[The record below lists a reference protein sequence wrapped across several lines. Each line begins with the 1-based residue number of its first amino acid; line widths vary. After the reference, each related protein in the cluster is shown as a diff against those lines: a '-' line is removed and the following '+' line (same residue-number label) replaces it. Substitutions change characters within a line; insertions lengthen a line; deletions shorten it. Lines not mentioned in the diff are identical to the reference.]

1 MVTCFLQQAYTR
13 RARDLV
19 NFQFTAPPHMKIHSF
34 MYSYPN
40 KLHPSEYKY
49 THIQSVSQ
57 PVDQQTFCLCQLVV
71 RRSKSCCVG
80 YDVAVVAVPQ
90 QPLLIIGIGGQI
102 YLFNVASRQP
112 VQPQAT
118 TAYLRQGLTKWWR
131 SFAATRQ
138 EILMYAAWQFGLLV
152 KFVKLVKFIKSQ
164 ICFMMSSSD
173 CVCVSI
179 QIGFCHKSLLS
190 KIL

>member
-1 MVTCFLQQAYTR
+1 MMSL
-13 RARDLV
+13 LWL
-19 NFQFTAPPHMKIHSF
+19 PP
-34 MYSYPN
+34 
-40 KLHPSEYKY
+40 
-49 THIQSVSQ
+49 
-57 PVDQQTFCLCQLVV
+57 
-71 RRSKSCCVG
+71 
-80 YDVAVVAVPQ
+80 

-173 CVCVSI
+173 CVCVCI
-179 QIGFCHKSLLS
+179 QIGCLPQIVIIQNIMIIQS
-190 KIL
+190 KVFNFEEDKVERER